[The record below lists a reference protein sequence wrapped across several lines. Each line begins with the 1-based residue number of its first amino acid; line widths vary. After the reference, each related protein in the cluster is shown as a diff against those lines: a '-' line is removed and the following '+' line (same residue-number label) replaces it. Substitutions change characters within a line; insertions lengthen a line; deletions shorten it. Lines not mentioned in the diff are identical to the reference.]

1 VTVPFVPAAP
11 EGRMASVQFTGTRS
25 ELFGILFR
33 GYVLMLPTIGIYR
46 FWMVTWKRRFYWSH
60 TVIDGDPLEYTGNAM
75 QLLIGFL
82 FALAFFLPIYLGF
95 FYLSTQAPNIALIGY
110 AVVGVVLWFLSGY
123 AIYRARDFRLSRTLW
138 RGIRFDQKGNAW
150 GYATRRFAWSVLMI
164 ITAGLVYPFMVGNLW
179 RYRYIHTW
187 YGDRQFGFT
196 GSWRK
201 VAGPYYLVYFGIAV
215 LTALTIGHLVGNRAY
230 SLVQGSYIPDV
241 EVWIM
246 GLVIGLLLFAG
257 IYYYRSRV
265 TSRMLS
271 SISVGGATLSVR
283 VRARSM
289 VGQLLLYYLALA
301 GAGLGFL
308 VIGAMLASSIMTTA
322 MADGQF
328 NAADFG
334 GMIQTSWASIALLII
349 GYLAVLATLALL
361 GEVIL
366 GYGYWMLVA
375 RGAVIS
381 NVDSLQSVRA
391 TNEDLTLHGEGLA
404 DALNVGS
411 Y

>member
-1 VTVPFVPAAP
+1 MIDYNPQ
-11 EGRMASVQFTGTRS
+11 GRMASVQFTGTRS

-33 GYVLMLPTIGIYR
+33 GYLAMLPTIGIYR

-95 FYLSTQAPNIALIGY
+95 FYLSTQAPSVAVAGY
-110 AVVGVVLWFLSGY
+110 SVVAVVLWFLMGY

-138 RGIRFDQKGNAW
+138 RGIRFDQKGSAW
-150 GYATRRFAWSVLMI
+150 GYATRRFGWTVLMI
-164 ITAGLVYPFMVGNLW
+164 LTLGLVYPFMVGNLY
-179 RYRYIHTW
+179 RYRYIHSW
-187 YGDRQFGFT
+187 YGDRQFGFS

-201 VAGPYYLVYFGIAV
+201 VAGPFYLVYFGVAILCAV
-215 LTALTIGHLVGNRAY
+215 TLGYMNSANAFVYLDGAYVPRAEIW
-230 SLVQGSYIPDV
+230 V
-241 EVWIM
+241 M
-246 GLVIGLLLFAG
+246 GLLIGLVLFAG

-271 SISVGGATLSVR
+271 SVSIGAATLTVR

-289 VGQLLLYYLALA
+289 IGQLVVYCLALA

-308 VIGAMLASSIMTTA
+308 VIGGILLTSLVTTV

-334 GMIQTSWASIALLII
+334 GMLQTSWVSIATLAL
-349 GYLAVLATLALL
+349 GYLAVLGTLAIV

-375 RGAVIS
+375 RGAIIS
-381 NVDSLQSVRA
+381 NADSLHSVRA
-391 TNEDLTLHGEGLA
+391 TTEDLTLHGEGLA

>member
-1 VTVPFVPAAP
+1 MTEFNA

-33 GYVLMLPTIGIYR
+33 GYLLMLPTIGIYR
-46 FWMVTWKRRFYWSH
+46 FWNVTWKRRFYWH
-60 TVIDGDPLEYTGNAM
+60 NTVIDGDPLEYTGNAM

-82 FALAFFLPIYLGF
+82 FALAFFLPIYIGF
-95 FYLSTQAPNIALIGY
+95 FYLSTQAPQIAAIGY
-110 AVVGVVLWFLSGY
+110 GVVAAVLWYLMGY

-138 RGIRFDQKGNAW
+138 RGIRFDLKGSAW
-150 GYATRRFAWSVLMI
+150 GYANRRFGWSILMVL
-164 ITAGLVYPFMVGNLW
+164 TAGLVYPFMVGNLF
-179 RYRYIHTW
+179 RYRYLNSY

-201 VAGPYYLVYFGIAV
+201 VAGPFYLVYFGVAILTLVTLGYLFGNNAFV
-215 LTALTIGHLVGNRAY
+215 RVDGAYMPRGEVWLLGLITALV
-230 SLVQGSYIPDV
+230 
-241 EVWIM
+241 
-246 GLVIGLLLFAG
+246 LFLG

-265 TSRMLS
+265 TSRMFS
-271 SISVGGATLSVR
+271 SIKIGDAGVIVK

-289 VGQLLLYYLALA
+289 IGQLILYILALT
-301 GAGLGFL
+301 GAGIGLLIIGSMLMAGF
-308 VIGAMLASSIMTTA
+308 MTSA

-334 GMIQTSWASIALLII
+334 GMLQTGWVTAVAAVL
-349 GYLAVLATLALL
+349 GYLVVLATMGIL

-375 RGAVIS
+375 RGAIIT
-381 NVDSLQSVRA
+381 NADSLMTVRA
-391 TNEDLTLHGEGLA
+391 TAEDLALHGEGLA
-404 DALNVGS
+404 DALNVGA